1 MSSFCRGNVG
11 YGGVVILTNIKY
23 KNSVKRFNIEHSA
36 ASSFECCAATL
47 KLCDF
52 SIQILGVY
60 RAPDQFNLDAIFQ
73 NLDDTLTKIS
83 KHKTHKRAPVILT
96 TDLNIELHV
105 SNTTSDHLIDNTAS
119 HNLRLVN
126 TESTRVT
133 HHSNTLIDQ
142 IVTNIHESYT
152 HFQNIPTGI
161 SDHQGVVLSVSNIE
175 PPHRRERKQN
185 KR

>member
-1 MSSFCRGNVG
+1 M
-11 YGGVVILTNIKY
+11 
-23 KNSVKRFNIEHSA
+23 
-36 ASSFECCAATL
+36 
-47 KLCDF
+47 
-52 SIQILGVY
+52 Y
-60 RAPDQFNLDAIFQ
+60 RAPDQCNLKAIFQ
-73 NLDDTLTKIS
+73 NLDDTLTKLS

-96 TDLNIELHV
+96 GDLNIDLHV
-105 SNTTSDHLIDNTAS
+105 SNTKSDHLIDITAS

-133 HHSNTLIDQ
+133 HHSSTLI
-142 IVTNIHESYT
+142 INIFTNINESYT